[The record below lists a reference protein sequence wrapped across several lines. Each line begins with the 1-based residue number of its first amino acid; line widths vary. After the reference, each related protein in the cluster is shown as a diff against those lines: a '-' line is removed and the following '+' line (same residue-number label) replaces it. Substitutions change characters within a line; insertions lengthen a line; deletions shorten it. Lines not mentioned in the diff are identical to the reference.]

1 MTEADQSEIIKAA
14 VTMQYQGIW
23 IRFISFLIDTI
34 VLGVLIGVIGSI
46 LGFSVVSR
54 TAGWGFGLL
63 SFIIFLAYFTYL
75 EGSKGQTIGKM
86 VTKIKVVGEDGEMI
100 NMNQAFT
107 RTPRNRWPI
116 SLSNRCYPNLE
127 VGKETAS
134 GRSYCQDG
142 SYKGMISDFSL
153 YFRISGN
160 SLVYMIVL
168 PEGQPFFISR
178 GYDLRSVQAILCHR
192 QIHPRS

>member
-1 MTEADQSEIIKAA
+1 MTEADQSEIIKAT

-46 LGFSVVSR
+46 LGFSVVSQ
-54 TAGWGFGLL
+54 TAGWSFGLL

-86 VTKIKVVGEDGEMI
+86 VTKIKVVGEDGKMI

-107 RTPRNRWPI
+107 RNILRVI
-116 SLSNRCYPNLE
+116 
-127 VGKETAS
+127 
-134 GRSYCQDG
+134 DG
-142 SYKGMISDFSL
+142 LLAYLIG
-153 YFRISGN
+153 
-160 SLVYMIVL
+160 
-168 PEGQPFFISR
+168 
-178 GYDLRSVQAILCHR
+178 AIL
-192 QIHPRS
+192 IWRSDKKQRLGDRIAKTVVIKA

>member
-1 MTEADQSEIIKAA
+1 MTEADQSEIIKTA

-46 LGFSVVSR
+46 LGLNVVSR

-86 VTKIKVVGEDGEMI
+86 VTKIKVVGEDGGKI
-100 NMNQAFT
+100 DMNQAFT
-107 RTPRNRWPI
+107 RNILRVI
-116 SLSNRCYPNLE
+116 
-127 VGKETAS
+127 
-134 GRSYCQDG
+134 DG
-142 SYKGMISDFSL
+142 LLAYLIG
-153 YFRISGN
+153 
-160 SLVYMIVL
+160 
-168 PEGQPFFISR
+168 
-178 GYDLRSVQAILCHR
+178 AIL
-192 QIHPRS
+192 IWRSDKKQRLGDRIAKTVVIKA

>member
-1 MTEADQSEIIKAA
+1 MTEADQSEIIKTA

-86 VTKIKVVGEDGEMI
+86 VTKIKVVGEDGGKI
-100 NMNQAFT
+100 DMNQAFT
-107 RTPRNRWPI
+107 RNILRVI
-116 SLSNRCYPNLE
+116 
-127 VGKETAS
+127 
-134 GRSYCQDG
+134 DG
-142 SYKGMISDFSL
+142 LLAYLIG
-153 YFRISGN
+153 
-160 SLVYMIVL
+160 
-168 PEGQPFFISR
+168 
-178 GYDLRSVQAILCHR
+178 AIL
-192 QIHPRS
+192 IWRSDKKQRLGDRIAKTVVIKA

>member
-1 MTEADQSEIIKAA
+1 
-14 VTMQYQGIW
+14 MQYQGIW

-86 VTKIKVVGEDGEMI
+86 VTKIKVVGEDSEMI

-107 RTPRNRWPI
+107 RNILRVI
-116 SLSNRCYPNLE
+116 
-127 VGKETAS
+127 
-134 GRSYCQDG
+134 DG
-142 SYKGMISDFSL
+142 LLAYLIG
-153 YFRISGN
+153 
-160 SLVYMIVL
+160 
-168 PEGQPFFISR
+168 
-178 GYDLRSVQAILCHR
+178 AIL
-192 QIHPRS
+192 IWRSEKKQRLGDRIAKTVVIKA

>member
-107 RTPRNRWPI
+107 RNILRVI
-116 SLSNRCYPNLE
+116 
-127 VGKETAS
+127 
-134 GRSYCQDG
+134 DG
-142 SYKGMISDFSL
+142 LLAYLIG
-153 YFRISGN
+153 
-160 SLVYMIVL
+160 
-168 PEGQPFFISR
+168 
-178 GYDLRSVQAILCHR
+178 AIL
-192 QIHPRS
+192 IWRSEKKQRLGDRIAKTVVIKA

>member
-1 MTEADQSEIIKAA
+1 MTEADQSEIIKTA

-34 VLGVLIGVIGSI
+34 VLGVLIGVVGSI

-86 VTKIKVVGEDGEMI
+86 ATKIKVVGEDGEMI

-107 RTPRNRWPI
+107 RNILRVI
-116 SLSNRCYPNLE
+116 
-127 VGKETAS
+127 
-134 GRSYCQDG
+134 DG
-142 SYKGMISDFSL
+142 LLAYLIG
-153 YFRISGN
+153 
-160 SLVYMIVL
+160 
-168 PEGQPFFISR
+168 
-178 GYDLRSVQAILCHR
+178 AIL
-192 QIHPRS
+192 IWRSDKKQRLGDRIAKTVVIKA

>member
-1 MTEADQSEIIKAA
+1 
-14 VTMQYQGIW
+14 MQYQGIW

-107 RTPRNRWPI
+107 RNILRVI
-116 SLSNRCYPNLE
+116 
-127 VGKETAS
+127 
-134 GRSYCQDG
+134 DG
-142 SYKGMISDFSL
+142 LLAYLIG
-153 YFRISGN
+153 
-160 SLVYMIVL
+160 
-168 PEGQPFFISR
+168 
-178 GYDLRSVQAILCHR
+178 AIL
-192 QIHPRS
+192 IWRSDKKQRLGDRIAKTVVIKA

>member
-86 VTKIKVVGEDGEMI
+86 VTKIKVVGEDSEMI

-107 RTPRNRWPI
+107 RNILRVI
-116 SLSNRCYPNLE
+116 
-127 VGKETAS
+127 
-134 GRSYCQDG
+134 DG
-142 SYKGMISDFSL
+142 LLAYLIG
-153 YFRISGN
+153 
-160 SLVYMIVL
+160 
-168 PEGQPFFISR
+168 
-178 GYDLRSVQAILCHR
+178 AIL
-192 QIHPRS
+192 IWRSEKKQRLGDRIAKTVVIKA

>member
-1 MTEADQSEIIKAA
+1 MSEADQSEIIKTA

-23 IRFISFLIDTI
+23 MRFISFLIDTI

-100 NMNQAFT
+100 SMNQAFT
-107 RTPRNRWPI
+107 RNILRVI
-116 SLSNRCYPNLE
+116 
-127 VGKETAS
+127 
-134 GRSYCQDG
+134 DG
-142 SYKGMISDFSL
+142 LLAYLIG
-153 YFRISGN
+153 
-160 SLVYMIVL
+160 
-168 PEGQPFFISR
+168 
-178 GYDLRSVQAILCHR
+178 AIL
-192 QIHPRS
+192 IWRSDKKQRLGDRIAKTVVIKA

>member
-1 MTEADQSEIIKAA
+1 MTEADQSEIIKTA

-34 VLGVLIGVIGSI
+34 VLGVLIGAVVSI

-54 TAGWGFGLL
+54 TTGWGFGLL

-86 VTKIKVVGEDGEMI
+86 VTKIKVVGEDGEKI

-107 RTPRNRWPI
+107 RNILRVI
-116 SLSNRCYPNLE
+116 
-127 VGKETAS
+127 
-134 GRSYCQDG
+134 DG
-142 SYKGMISDFSL
+142 LLAYLIG
-153 YFRISGN
+153 
-160 SLVYMIVL
+160 
-168 PEGQPFFISR
+168 
-178 GYDLRSVQAILCHR
+178 AIL
-192 QIHPRS
+192 IWRSDKKQRLGDRIAKT

>member
-1 MTEADQSEIIKAA
+1 MSEADQSEIIKTA

-86 VTKIKVVGEDGEMI
+86 VTKIKVVGEDGGKI
-100 NMNQAFT
+100 DMNQAFT
-107 RTPRNRWPI
+107 RNILRVI
-116 SLSNRCYPNLE
+116 
-127 VGKETAS
+127 
-134 GRSYCQDG
+134 DG
-142 SYKGMISDFSL
+142 LLAYLIG
-153 YFRISGN
+153 
-160 SLVYMIVL
+160 
-168 PEGQPFFISR
+168 
-178 GYDLRSVQAILCHR
+178 AIL
-192 QIHPRS
+192 IWRSDKKQRLGDRIAKTVVIKA

>member
-86 VTKIKVVGEDGEMI
+86 VTKIKVVGEDSEMI

-107 RTPRNRWPI
+107 RNILRVI
-116 SLSNRCYPNLE
+116 
-127 VGKETAS
+127 
-134 GRSYCQDG
+134 DG
-142 SYKGMISDFSL
+142 LLAYLIG
-153 YFRISGN
+153 
-160 SLVYMIVL
+160 
-168 PEGQPFFISR
+168 
-178 GYDLRSVQAILCHR
+178 AIL
-192 QIHPRS
+192 IWRSDKKQRLGDRIAKTVVIKA

>member
-34 VLGVLIGVIGSI
+34 VLGVLIGVVGSI
-46 LGFSVVSR
+46 LGLSVVSR

-107 RTPRNRWPI
+107 RNILRVI
-116 SLSNRCYPNLE
+116 
-127 VGKETAS
+127 
-134 GRSYCQDG
+134 DG
-142 SYKGMISDFSL
+142 LLAYLIG
-153 YFRISGN
+153 
-160 SLVYMIVL
+160 
-168 PEGQPFFISR
+168 
-178 GYDLRSVQAILCHR
+178 AIL
-192 QIHPRS
+192 IWRSDKKQRLGDRIAKTVVIKA

>member
-34 VLGVLIGVIGSI
+34 VLGVLIGVVGSI

-107 RTPRNRWPI
+107 RNILRVI
-116 SLSNRCYPNLE
+116 
-127 VGKETAS
+127 
-134 GRSYCQDG
+134 DG
-142 SYKGMISDFSL
+142 LLAYLIG
-153 YFRISGN
+153 
-160 SLVYMIVL
+160 
-168 PEGQPFFISR
+168 
-178 GYDLRSVQAILCHR
+178 AI
-192 QIHPRS
+192 